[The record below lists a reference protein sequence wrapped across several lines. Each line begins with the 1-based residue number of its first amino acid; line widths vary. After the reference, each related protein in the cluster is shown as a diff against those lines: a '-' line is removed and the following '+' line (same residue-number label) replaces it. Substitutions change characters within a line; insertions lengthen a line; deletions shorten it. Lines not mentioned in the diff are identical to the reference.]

1 MSVYKRRGRWH
12 FSKTINGARYRG
24 ALKTARTKVQAEEAE
39 RAILFKVHQG
49 TYAFC
54 QDRQTLAEFVD
65 ETYLPWAKAN
75 KRSWRI
81 DISRL
86 KPIREFFGKKKM
98 GDISPFL
105 IESFKIKRMK
115 AEIVYRKSSKLRTPA
130 SVNRE
135 LCLLSKIFAL
145 AVRDRKLA
153 ENPCRH
159 INLLSGEK
167 SRTRYLSP
175 DEERRLL
182 VQLTG
187 VRAHLLPMV
196 ILDINTG
203 LREMELLTLKPEHID
218 FHRVVIYVKGTKSD
232 EDRDVPIN
240 GTARK
245 LLTELIAVAEQNG
258 HEYLFT
264 NPKTKRHHVCVK
276 NAWNTACRRAGIAN
290 LRFHDL
296 RHTFGTRAVDNGA
309 SIAAV
314 QKVMGHKSIETTM
327 QYVHATDEGKRRV
340 VEAVERTQKSV
351 SSSFPVTIRTQNEN
365 RRLA

>member
-1 MSVYKRRGRWH
+1 MSVFKRGGRWH
-12 FSKTINGARYRG
+12 FTKTINGARYRG

-39 RAILFKVHQG
+39 RAIVLTVHQG
-49 TYAFC
+49 TYALC
-54 QDRQTLAEFVD
+54 QDKQTLTEFVE

-75 KRSWRI
+75 KRSWQI
-81 DISRL
+81 DTSRL
-86 KPIREFFGKKKM
+86 KPIREFFGKKKL

-115 AEIVYRKSSKLRTPA
+115 AEIVYKKSSKPRTPA

-135 LCLLSKIFAL
+135 LCLLSKILAL
-145 AVRDRKLA
+145 AVRDRKIA
-153 ENPCRH
+153 DNPCRQV
-159 INLLSGEK
+159 NLLSGER

-175 DEERRLL
+175 DEENRLL
-182 VQLTG
+182 QQLVG
-187 VRAHLLPMV
+187 VRAHLVPIV

-218 FHRVVIYVKGTKSD
+218 FHRGVIYVKATKSD
-232 EDRDVPIN
+232 EDREVPIN
-240 GTARK
+240 NTARN
-245 LLTELIAVAEQNG
+245 LLTELVSVAKRND

-264 NPKTKRHHVCVK
+264 NPKTKRHHVCIK
-276 NAWNTACRRAGIAN
+276 NAWNTACRKAGISN

-327 QYVHATDEGKRRV
+327 QYVHATDEGKRRA
-340 VEAVERTQKSV
+340 VEAVEKTQKPVASV
-351 SSSFPVTIRTQNEN
+351 FPVTIRTQNEK
-365 RRLA
+365 RRSA